1 MRISSHRVLR
11 FLLASV
17 IMFSA
22 SFVPSPAQAAVAR
35 IIPCGGGGTYKIEGQ
50 AIYSHSSCAGAVI
63 IPADVEHL
71 GGGSFQNS
79 KVTSVSFEAGSQLNM
94 IAGGVF
100 YNTPLASIVLPVGL
114 QKIDNLSFM
123 GSKLKHISIPGT
135 VNTIG
140 LMAFED
146 TTLETVV
153 FESRIAAS
161 LDFGPNVFNDVP
173 SLISITFKGPNQ
185 LQLNTFQAATSVDF
199 DWLGWS
205 TTQGGPIVSFPLA
218 NTNPG
223 DLILYPKRTPR
234 DGVSNLACS
243 LGGTFKI
250 QSGVVTRATS
260 DCAGAISIPG
270 TVNNISANIF
280 QATDLETVFFESRV
294 AADLSA
300 TDAFS
305 NSSKLRSVT
314 FTGPVVIG
322 DLGESGKNDS
332 TKADFNWSG
341 WSLSVGGPI
350 VTFPLTVAASSNVT
364 LYPKWTPKNVTYV
377 ACSLGGT
384 FRIVDNVVTSSSS
397 DCAGQIAIPAN
408 VTEIAA
414 YGLCCR
420 EKVTSVVFAAN
431 SQLAKIG
438 EGAFVG
444 LTLTSIVLPPGV
456 TEIVRGAFEEILLSS
471 VSITGPIVLG
481 DLGESGKAYPV
492 SRDFNWSGW
501 SLSVGGPIVTFP
513 LTVAASSTVTLYPKW
528 IPKDGITRVA
538 CSLGGTFRIFEEENR
553 VTSSTE
559 DCAGQVSI
567 PSNVRHIGDNA
578 FQNRNITSVVFEANS
593 QLDRINYYGF
603 ANTKITSID
612 LPTGLSRIY
621 NGAFED
627 TPLTSISIP
636 GTVLA
641 IETAAFNRTQLETVI
656 FEPRITSQLEL
667 GDYLQG
673 NVFRYLPTLR
683 SVTFN
688 GPISFDSEPLQNRKR
703 AHNWVGWSTT
713 EGGPTVTYPLTVA
726 ASNSVTLYPK
736 FTANTYV
743 VTYNSKGGTPV
754 APGSAVGDQIAFPT
768 PPTRAGYSFDA
779 WFSSGVDFSG
789 GPVTRWDSDN
799 DATLYAKWNP
809 NTYSVTFDAKG
820 GSAVSAGSFVTDG
833 EISSAPAAPSR
844 VGFSFTGWSATENGS
859 LVTFPYTPSVANDI
873 TLFAIWTPT
882 STPTTPT
889 TVAPTTPTT
898 VVPTTPTTTPTTTVA
913 PPAESVVVAL
923 PLANTP
929 LVADNSLAAGGDVS
943 VTFSG
948 FVPGE
953 FVQLIVA
960 STPQVIGSGYANAQG
975 VVTLT
980 GNIPAGLAA
989 GSHTLAVYAPVS
1001 GIGFKQPISV
1011 EALTLPATG
1020 SSLRLWPIMMML
1032 FGGVALIVVSRRRLS
1047 QT

>member
-1 MRISSHRVLR
+1 M
-11 FLLASV
+11 
-17 IMFSA
+17 
-22 SFVPSPAQAAVAR
+22 
-35 IIPCGGGGTYKIEGQ
+35 
-50 AIYSHSSCAGAVI
+50 
-63 IPADVEHL
+63 
-71 GGGSFQNS
+71 
-79 KVTSVSFEAGSQLNM
+79 
-94 IAGGVF
+94 
-100 YNTPLASIVLPVGL
+100 
-114 QKIDNLSFM
+114 
-123 GSKLKHISIPGT
+123 
-135 VNTIG
+135 
-140 LMAFED
+140 
-146 TTLETVV
+146 
-153 FESRIAAS
+153 
-161 LDFGPNVFNDVP
+161 
-173 SLISITFKGPNQ
+173 
-185 LQLNTFQAATSVDF
+185 
-199 DWLGWS
+199 
-205 TTQGGPIVSFPLA
+205 
-218 NTNPG
+218 
-223 DLILYPKRTPR
+223 
-234 DGVSNLACS
+234 
-243 LGGTFKI
+243 
-250 QSGVVTRATS
+250 
-260 DCAGAISIPG
+260 
-270 TVNNISANIF
+270 
-280 QATDLETVFFESRV
+280 
-294 AADLSA
+294 
-300 TDAFS
+300 
-305 NSSKLRSVT
+305 
-314 FTGPVVIG
+314 
-322 DLGESGKNDS
+322 
-332 TKADFNWSG
+332 
-341 WSLSVGGPI
+341 
-350 VTFPLTVAASSNVT
+350 
-364 LYPKWTPKNVTYV
+364 
-377 ACSLGGT
+377 
-384 FRIVDNVVTSSSS
+384 
-397 DCAGQIAIPAN
+397 
-408 VTEIAA
+408 
-414 YGLCCR
+414 
-420 EKVTSVVFAAN
+420 
-431 SQLAKIG
+431 
-438 EGAFVG
+438 
-444 LTLTSIVLPPGV
+444 
-456 TEIVRGAFEEILLSS
+456 
-471 VSITGPIVLG
+471 
-481 DLGESGKAYPV
+481 
-492 SRDFNWSGW
+492 
-501 SLSVGGPIVTFP
+501 
-513 LTVAASSTVTLYPKW
+513 
-528 IPKDGITRVA
+528 
-538 CSLGGTFRIFEEENR
+538 
-553 VTSSTE
+553 TSSTE

-703 AHNWVGWSTT
+703 AHNWVGWASSP
-713 EGGPTVTYPLTVA
+713 GGAIVTYPLNVA
-726 ASNSVTLYPK
+726 ASNSVILYPK

-768 PPTRAGYSFDA
+768 PPTRAGYSFNA

-820 GSAVSAGSFVTDG
+820 GSDVSAGSFVTDG
-833 EISSAPAAPSR
+833 EISSAPVAPSR

-882 STPTTPT
+882 TTPT
-889 TVAPTTPTT
+889 TVAPTTP
-898 VVPTTPTTTPTTTVA
+898 TTVA

-929 LVADNSLAAGGDVS
+929 LVADNSFAAGGEVS

-989 GSHTLAVYAPVS
+989 GNHTLAVYAPVS

-1032 FGGVALIVVSRRRLS
+1032 FGGAALIVVSRRRLS